1 MNLYHVKLK
10 TESWLASAWQADT
23 IWGHLSWGLRYTQ
36 GEDALKKFIKLYDE
50 GKPPIILSDG
60 FPEDLLPRPILPE
73 PPIDDSL
80 SLKEKGEQFQKRKD
94 IKKVKYLTKDEFE
107 KVFRGE
113 LFEPSD
119 KSNYETSMVT
129 LKNQINRL
137 TGTTAGEEDTRG
149 HLFPFSQYR
158 WKYVSIYARIA
169 DDFVETARQLFK
181 YLEQSGY
188 GKRKSVGYGQVTI
201 EEFKEFTE
209 FPSPPDA
216 NGFISLSS
224 FVPAANDP
232 AQGYWQVLVKYG
244 KLGEELATSENP
256 FKKPLIMFT
265 AGSCFYDSPCKEYY
279 GRLVKNLTTVSQNV
293 AQYGLALALPIKLPI
308 ERE

>member
-1 MNLYHVKLK
+1 M
-10 TESWLASAWQADT
+10 
-23 IWGHLSWGLRYTQ
+23 
-36 GEDALKKFIKLYDE
+36 
-50 GKPPIILSDG
+50 
-60 FPEDLLPRPILPE
+60 
-73 PPIDDSL
+73 
-80 SLKEKGEQFQKRKD
+80 
-94 IKKVKYLTKDEFE
+94 
-107 KVFRGE
+107 
-113 LFEPSD
+113 
-119 KSNYETSMVT
+119 T

-137 TGTTAGEEDTRG
+137 TSTTAGEEDTGG
-149 HLFPFSQYR
+149 HLFSFSQYR

-169 DDFVETARQLFK
+169 DDFVETARQLFQ
-181 YLEQSGY
+181 YLGQSGY
-188 GKRKSVGYGQVTI
+188 GKRKSVGYGQLSLL
-201 EEFKEFTE
+201 EFKEFTG
-209 FPSPPDA
+209 FSSPPDA
-216 NGFISLSS
+216 NGFISLSN

-279 GRLVKNLTTVSQNV
+279 GRLVKNLTTVSQKV